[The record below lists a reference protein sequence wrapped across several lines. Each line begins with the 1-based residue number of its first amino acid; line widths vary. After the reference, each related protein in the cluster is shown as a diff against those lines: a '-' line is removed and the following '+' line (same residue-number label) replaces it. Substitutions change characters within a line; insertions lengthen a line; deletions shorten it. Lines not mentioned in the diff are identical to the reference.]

1 PPRFPER
8 RAFRRQTHGAGG
20 NGQGHD
26 HVQDRHPAPG
36 SPALAERASLPPAR
50 ARLRLCRAAARRRR
64 RALRATETRAGAVM
78 TPVGRKLRQ
87 MREARQCQLKDL
99 AKALKVSS
107 AYLSALEHGHRGKP
121 SPGLVQQV
129 AAYFNLAWEQVDE
142 LKALAELSDP
152 RVTID

>member
-1 PPRFPER
+1 M
-8 RAFRRQTHGAGG
+8 
-20 NGQGHD
+20 
-26 HVQDRHPAPG
+26 
-36 SPALAERASLPPAR
+36 
-50 ARLRLCRAAARRRR
+50 RAAKR
-64 RALRATETRAGAVM
+64 
-78 TPVGRKLRQ
+78 
-87 MREARQCQLKDL
+87 CQLKDL

-152 RVTID
+152 RITIDTSGLSPAATELANRLASGIDTLSDAEIDRILTALKARG

>member
-1 PPRFPER
+1 MTPF
-8 RAFRRQTHGAGG
+8 
-20 NGQGHD
+20 GHK
-26 HVQDRHPAPG
+26 
-36 SPALAERASLPPAR
+36 
-50 ARLRLCRAAARRRR
+50 
-64 RALRATETRAGAVM
+64 LRA
-78 TPVGRKLRQ
+78 

-129 AAYFNLAWEQVDE
+129 AAYFNLAWEEVDE

-152 RVTID
+152 RVTIDTAGLSPEATELANRLAERIERLSEAEIGRLLGMLKTKH